1 MKLLVDQILGA
12 RLDIDILKRV
22 RYKLRLARRK
32 KDVCVCGCGCA
43 CLRSVKKELELV

>member
-32 KDVCVCGCGCA
+32 KDVCVRA
-43 CLRSVKKELELV
+43 CVCVHACIRGESQVL